1 MVWIAAIFIGLS
13 LGLLGSG
20 GSILTVPA
28 LIYLVGQDEKIAIA
42 GSLAIVGVIAASS
55 VISYHF
61 KRQIKWSVVIRF
73 GLPSMLA
80 SYLAASL
87 SVYLTGIMQL
97 TLFAIVMLLSA
108 FFMIRQP
115 KIKTSTYHGING
127 NNKAFNKDQHQ
138 QIKFIISGLIVGSI
152 TGLVGVGG
160 GFLIVPSLVLL
171 TGLAM
176 NNAVATSL
184 AIITLQSFTGFIKY
198 HQLLN
203 EQNISIDW
211 QVIVTFSLI
220 GIIGSLVGQK
230 IAGKVPQHHLKRGFG
245 IFLLIM
251 GCFILYR
258 SLTNLG

>member
-1 MVWIAAIFIGLS
+1 MVWLAAIFIGLS

-42 GSLAIVGVIAASS
+42 GSLAIVGIIAASG
-55 VISYHF
+55 VISYHL
-61 KRQIKWSVVIRF
+61 KRQIKWPVVLRF
-73 GLPSMLA
+73 GLPSMVA

-97 TLFAIVMLLSA
+97 GLFAIIMLLSA

-115 KIKTSTYHGING
+115 QITTVTPKSTQQN
-127 NNKAFNKDQHQ
+127 Q
-138 QIKFIISGLIVGSI
+138 QIKFIFSGLMVGCI

-171 TGLAM
+171 TGLSM
-176 NNAVATSL
+176 TNAVATSL

-198 HQLLN
+198 HQLLSD
-203 EQNISIDW
+203 QNIMLDW
-211 QVIVTFSLI
+211 QVIITFSLV
-220 GIIGSLVGQK
+220 GIAGNLLGQK
-230 IAGKVPQHHLKRGFG
+230 ISAKVPQHRLKQGFG
-245 IFLLIM
+245 WFLLIM

>member
-1 MVWIAAIFIGLS
+1 MVWLAAIFIGLS

-42 GSLAIVGVIAASS
+42 GSLAIVGIIAASG
-55 VISYHF
+55 VISYHL
-61 KRQIKWSVVIRF
+61 KRQIKWPVVLRF
-73 GLPSMLA
+73 GLPSMVA
-80 SYLAASL
+80 SYFAASL

-97 TLFAIVMLLSA
+97 GLFAIIMLLSA

-115 KIKTSTYHGING
+115 QITTVTPHSTQQN
-127 NNKAFNKDQHQ
+127 Q
-138 QIKFIISGLIVGSI
+138 QIKFLFSGLIVGCI

-171 TGLAM
+171 TGLSM
-176 NNAVATSL
+176 INAVATSL

-198 HQLLN
+198 HQLLSD
-203 EQNISIDW
+203 QNIMLDW
-211 QVIVTFSLI
+211 QVIITFSLV
-220 GIIGSLVGQK
+220 GIAGNLLGQK
-230 IAGKVPQHHLKRGFG
+230 ISAKVPQHRLKQGFG
-245 IFLLIM
+245 WFLLIM

>member
-55 VISYHF
+55 VISYHL
-61 KRQIKWSVVIRF
+61 KRQIKWQIVIRF

-87 SVYLTGIMQL
+87 SVYLTGILQL
-97 TLFAIVMLLSA
+97 ILFAIVMLLSA

-115 KIKTSTYHGING
+115 KLTT
-127 NNKAFNKDQHQ
+127 NNQPEKKYNQ
-138 QIKFIISGLIVGSI
+138 QVKFIISGLIVGSI

-160 GFLIVPSLVLL
+160 GFLIVPALVLL
-171 TGLAM
+171 TGLTM
-176 NNAVATSL
+176 TNAVATSL

-198 HQLLN
+198 HQLLS
-203 EQNISIDW
+203 EQNIMLNW
-211 QVIVTFSLI
+211 YVILTFSTI

-230 IAGKVPQHHLKRGFG
+230 IANKVPQHHLKRGFG

>member
-28 LIYLVGQDEKIAIA
+28 LIYLVGQDEKMAIA
-42 GSLAIVGVIAASS
+42 GSLAIVGIIAASS
-55 VISYHF
+55 VINYHL
-61 KRQIKWSVVIRF
+61 KKQIKWQVVIRF

-87 SVYLTGIMQL
+87 SVYLTGIMQI
-97 TLFAIVMLLSA
+97 TFFAIVMLLSA

-115 KIKTSTYHGING
+115 KLKT
-127 NNKAFNKDQHQ
+127 NNQPEKKHNQ
-138 QIKFIISGLIVGSI
+138 QLKFIISGLIVGSI

-176 NNAVATSL
+176 TNAIATSL

-198 HQLLN
+198 HQLLS
-203 EQNISIDW
+203 EQNIMLDW
-211 QVIVTFSLI
+211 HVITTFSI
-220 GIIGSLVGQK
+220 VGIIGSLVGQK
-230 IAGKVPQHHLKRGFG
+230 IAKKIPQHHLKRGFG

>member
-1 MVWIAAIFIGLS
+1 MVWLAAIFIGLS

-42 GSLAIVGVIAASS
+42 GSLAIVGVIAASG
-55 VISYHF
+55 VISYHI
-61 KRQIKWSVVIRF
+61 KRQIKWPVVLRF
-73 GLPSMLA
+73 GLPSMFA

-97 TLFAIVMLLSA
+97 SLFAIIMLLSA

-115 KIKTSTYHGING
+115 KIST
-127 NNKAFNKDQHQ
+127 KAANTTQPDQQ
-138 QIKFIISGLIVGSI
+138 VKFIISGLIVGSI

-171 TGLAM
+171 TGLTM
-176 NNAVATSL
+176 TSAVATSL

-198 HQLLN
+198 HQLLS
-203 EQNISIDW
+203 EQNIALDW
-211 QVIVTFSLI
+211 QVIITFSLI
-220 GIIGSLVGQK
+220 GIAGNLLGQK
-230 IAGKVPQHHLKRGFG
+230 ISAQIPQHHLKRGFG
-245 IFLLIM
+245 LFLLIM